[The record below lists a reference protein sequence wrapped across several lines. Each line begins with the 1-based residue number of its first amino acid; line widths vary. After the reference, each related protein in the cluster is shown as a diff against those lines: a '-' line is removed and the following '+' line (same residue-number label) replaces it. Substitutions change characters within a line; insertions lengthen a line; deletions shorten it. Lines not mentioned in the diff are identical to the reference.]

1 MRHPVNASH
10 GAAVPRAVA
19 PELGQVLSEIQACG
33 VRVDEALGQ
42 SRTGG
47 AGPADAGMMWVGGIP
62 VTFRPRPAPGSRD
75 TSAHGNG
82 PSPCSVQAMCRP
94 M

>member
-10 GAAVPRAVA
+10 SGAAVPRAVA
-19 PELGQVLSEIQACG
+19 PELRQVLSEIQACG

-47 AGPADAGMMWVGGIP
+47 A
-62 VTFRPRPAPGSRD
+62 TPG
-75 TSAHGNG
+75 
-82 PSPCSVQAMCRP
+82 
-94 M
+94 